1 MIKKEKN
8 SLIVSLDAMGGDNA
22 PEIVIEGASIYSKK
36 NKKIKYIIHGD
47 ENYILPIINKFNNL
61 KNKLEVVHTNKF
73 ILSDEKPSNAIRKG
87 RDSSMGMAFQAVK
100 DGKADCAV
108 SAGNTG
114 ALMALSLFIL
124 RPMKGVKRPA
134 ICTTIPHSK
143 GWSAVLDLGA
153 NLECSAENLVQFGVM
168 GSVFYN
174 IYKQD
179 EKPSV
184 GLLNI
189 GTEEMK
195 GREEIKQAGEI
206 LENID
211 IINYHGFVEGNDI
224 GKGTTDV
231 VVTDGFTGNIT
242 LKTIEGTAT
251 FIANTIKSEFK
262 KPIFGLLAGIVGY
275 PVFRKIKKKMNPE
288 LYNGA
293 ILLGLDGI
301 AVKSHGSATA
311 VGFANAIG
319 VAVELAERN
328 FIAKLKS
335 ELTKIKFSDLKDKV

>member
-1 MIKKEKN
+1 MIKIKKD

-22 PEIVIEGASIYSKK
+22 PDVVIEGASIYSKK
-36 NKKIKYIIHGD
+36 NKNVKYIIHGD
-47 ENYILPIINKFNNL
+47 EEHILPIINNFRNL
-61 KNKLEVVHTNKF
+61 KNKVELIHTDKF
-73 ILSDEKPSNAIRKG
+73 ILSDEKPSNALRKG
-87 RDSSMGMAFQAVK
+87 RDSSMGMTFQAVK

-114 ALMALSLFIL
+114 ALMALSLLIL
-124 RPMKGVKRPA
+124 RPMEGVKRPA
-134 ICTTIPHSK
+134 ICTAIPHSK

-153 NLECSAENLVQFGVM
+153 NLECSAENLVQFGLM

-174 IYKQD
+174 IYKQ
-179 EKPSV
+179 EKNPSI

-195 GREEIKQAGEI
+195 GREEIKQASEI
-206 LENID
+206 LEKTNVV
-211 IINYHGFVEGNDI
+211 NYYGFVEGNDI

-231 VVTDGFTGNIT
+231 IVADGFTGNVT

-251 FIANTIKSEFK
+251 FIANTIKTEFK
-262 KPIFGLLAGIVGY
+262 KPIFGLLAGIIGY

-293 ILLGLDGI
+293 ILLGLNGV
-301 AVKSHGSATA
+301 AVKSHGSASA

-319 VAVELAERN
+319 VAVELVERD
-328 FIAKLKS
+328 FIKKLKS
-335 ELTKIKFSDLKDKV
+335 ELTKIKFSEMKDKV